1 MYAAAPVN
9 VASTVRSM
17 IDHAGHTNVSVLEE
31 AGLGL
36 DRLPAL
42 YDGRMG
48 LDELFAI
55 EAALGMSSGATYEVA
70 SLNVSLR
77 LVGMGEAPNGR
88 GDPFGAS
95 GPSCQ

>member
-9 VASTVRSM
+9 IASTVRSM
-17 IDHAGHTNVSVLEE
+17 IDYAGHTNVSVLEE
-31 AGLGL
+31 AGLDL

-42 YDGRMG
+42 YDGAMS

-55 EAALGMSSGATYEVA
+55 EAALGVTSGATYEVA
-70 SLNVSLR
+70 ALNGALR

-95 GPSCQ
+95 GPSCR